1 MDQNACLA
9 PSQPFLL
16 HLPLKQGRVIEPL
29 RDYHKDEVRE
39 LGTDLGLPDA
49 LVHRQPFPG
58 PGLAIRVIC
67 ADKPYVCADFD
78 STLEALRD
86 IARYVRRQG

>member
-1 MDQNACLA
+1 V
-9 PSQPFLL
+9 
-16 HLPLKQGRVIEPL
+16 QGRVIEPL

-39 LGTDLGLPDA
+39 LGSDLGLPDA

-67 ADKPYVCADFD
+67 ADKPYMCDDFD
-78 STLEALRD
+78 STLAALKNIIKCVSMETRGV
-86 IARYVRRQG
+86 AAVWRLGRG